1 MARKKKVS
9 PGNRLVAYYRYSGGS
24 QQTEQSI
31 EGQRRDCEAYAR
43 QHGLTIVHEYID
55 RHISGR
61 GVESRLAFQQ
71 MIADSS
77 KHLFDLVICWKTD
90 RFARNRYDSAVYKKK
105 LRDNGVRILYAAESS
120 VEGPEGIILEGLMES
135 LAEYYSAELAQKM
148 RRGMRESALKG
159 RAINPSRPLGL
170 TTDEHKRFIIDEKN
184 APTIR
189 FIFEHY
195 AAGESSA
202 SIVDQLNAAGLRTS
216 KGNSFNKCSIPRI
229 IQNEAYHGVYI
240 CKAYDVRIDGAIP
253 AIIDDDLWKKAQKM
267 LTLNKQHR
275 APHSSHADYLLSGK
289 LFCGCCHSLMRGISG
304 HNCRNDVYYYYAC
317 GNKADGGTCK
327 KKNIPKDVA
336 ENLVVNAICENIL
349 RPDTL
354 EDLADAIA
362 AAQQADVNQP
372 DPERA
377 MLEQNLADVHRK
389 INNIIESI
397 ENGTASSR
405 LSARLADLE
414 QQESTLNYQLESLK
428 EVHPPVLDRERIL
441 FLLEQFLI
449 SPNERTED
457 YNRRIIDTFV
467 NRIEITDTE
476 MLIYFNLS
484 EASASEKQKNSQ
496 PNSCSTGNHL
506 VRLAAQNGKLLFC
519 RFHIRCICLFVEQ
532 PQRVDHNAIVLRKRC
547 KRIYFLLRNFIRTA
561 IPCCPDRTIR
571 KQQNHIVLSCLLFQ
585 DLLCQPES
593 RTRIRLAQIISLY
606 HQRLMD
612 LLFYHFMVFR
622 RKRKIPKCCLRTC
635 SIYDQRKTN
644 LFIIAHVYQ
653 HVQ

>member
-77 KHLFDLVICWKTD
+77 KHLFDLVICWITD

-202 SIVDQLNAAGLRTS
+202 SIVEQLNAAGLRTS
-216 KGNSFNKCSIPRI
+216 KGNAFNKCSIPRI

-253 AIIDDDLWKKAQKM
+253 AIIDDDLWKRAQKM

-327 KKNIPKDVA
+327 KKNIQKDVA

-428 EVHPPVLDRERIL
+428 EIHPPVLDRERIL

-506 VRLAAQNGKLLFC
+506 VRVA
-519 RFHIRCICLFVEQ
+519 
-532 PQRVDHNAIVLRKRC
+532 
-547 KRIYFLLRNFIRTA
+547 RIELTA
-561 IPCCPDRTIR
+561 
-571 KQQNHIVLSCLLFQ
+571 S
-585 DLLCQPES
+585 
-593 RTRIRLAQIISLY
+593 
-606 HQRLMD
+606 
-612 LLFYHFMVFR
+612 
-622 RKRKIPKCCLRTC
+622 
-635 SIYDQRKTN
+635 
-644 LFIIAHVYQ
+644 
-653 HVQ
+653 

>member
-1 MARKKKVS
+1 
-9 PGNRLVAYYRYSGGS
+9 
-24 QQTEQSI
+24 
-31 EGQRRDCEAYAR
+31 
-43 QHGLTIVHEYID
+43 
-55 RHISGR
+55 
-61 GVESRLAFQQ
+61 
-71 MIADSS
+71 
-77 KHLFDLVICWKTD
+77 
-90 RFARNRYDSAVYKKK
+90 
-105 LRDNGVRILYAAESS
+105 
-120 VEGPEGIILEGLMES
+120 
-135 LAEYYSAELAQKM
+135 
-148 RRGMRESALKG
+148 
-159 RAINPSRPLGL
+159 
-170 TTDEHKRFIIDEKN
+170 
-184 APTIR
+184 
-189 FIFEHY
+189 
-195 AAGESSA
+195 
-202 SIVDQLNAAGLRTS
+202 
-216 KGNSFNKCSIPRI
+216 
-229 IQNEAYHGVYI
+229 
-240 CKAYDVRIDGAIP
+240 
-253 AIIDDDLWKKAQKM
+253 M

-377 MLEQNLADVHRK
+377 MLEQNLADVRRK

-506 VRLAAQNGKLLFC
+506 VRLTHSHSNNFSLYATPNSFYILLSNLTF
-519 RFHIRCICLFVEQ
+519 
-532 PQRVDHNAIVLRKRC
+532 
-547 KRIYFLLRNFIRTA
+547 
-561 IPCCPDRTIR
+561 
-571 KQQNHIVLSCLLFQ
+571 
-585 DLLCQPES
+585 S
-593 RTRIRLAQIISLY
+593 RT
-606 HQRLMD
+606 
-612 LLFYHFMVFR
+612 
-622 RKRKIPKCCLRTC
+622 
-635 SIYDQRKTN
+635 
-644 LFIIAHVYQ
+644 
-653 HVQ
+653 

>member
-1 MARKKKVS
+1 MILLSAQGAIMARKKKVS

-202 SIVDQLNAAGLRTS
+202 SIVEQLNAAGLRTS
-216 KGNSFNKCSIPRI
+216 KGNAFNKCSIPRI

-253 AIIDDDLWKKAQKM
+253 AIIYDDLWKRAQKM

-317 GNKADGGTCK
+317 YNR
-327 KKNIPKDVA
+327 IPLISLEHFLILTQSDV
-336 ENLVVNAICENIL
+336 
-349 RPDTL
+349 
-354 EDLADAIA
+354 
-362 AAQQADVNQP
+362 
-372 DPERA
+372 
-377 MLEQNLADVHRK
+377 
-389 INNIIESI
+389 
-397 ENGTASSR
+397 
-405 LSARLADLE
+405 
-414 QQESTLNYQLESLK
+414 
-428 EVHPPVLDRERIL
+428 IL
-441 FLLEQFLI
+441 FL
-449 SPNERTED
+449 
-457 YNRRIIDTFV
+457 
-467 NRIEITDTE
+467 
-476 MLIYFNLS
+476 
-484 EASASEKQKNSQ
+484 
-496 PNSCSTGNHL
+496 
-506 VRLAAQNGKLLFC
+506 
-519 RFHIRCICLFVEQ
+519 
-532 PQRVDHNAIVLRKRC
+532 
-547 KRIYFLLRNFIRTA
+547 
-561 IPCCPDRTIR
+561 
-571 KQQNHIVLSCLLFQ
+571 
-585 DLLCQPES
+585 
-593 RTRIRLAQIISLY
+593 
-606 HQRLMD
+606 
-612 LLFYHFMVFR
+612 
-622 RKRKIPKCCLRTC
+622 
-635 SIYDQRKTN
+635 
-644 LFIIAHVYQ
+644 
-653 HVQ
+653 

>member
-202 SIVDQLNAAGLRTS
+202 SIVEQLNAAGLRTS
-216 KGNSFNKCSIPRI
+216 KGNAFNKCSIPRI

-253 AIIDDDLWKKAQKM
+253 AIIDDDLWKRAQKM

-275 APHSSHADYLLSGK
+275 APHSFHADYLL
-289 LFCGCCHSLMRGISG
+289 LSLIHISEP
-304 HNCRNDVYYYYAC
+304 
-317 GNKADGGTCK
+317 T
-327 KKNIPKDVA
+327 
-336 ENLVVNAICENIL
+336 
-349 RPDTL
+349 RP
-354 EDLADAIA
+354 
-362 AAQQADVNQP
+362 
-372 DPERA
+372 
-377 MLEQNLADVHRK
+377 
-389 INNIIESI
+389 
-397 ENGTASSR
+397 
-405 LSARLADLE
+405 
-414 QQESTLNYQLESLK
+414 
-428 EVHPPVLDRERIL
+428 
-441 FLLEQFLI
+441 
-449 SPNERTED
+449 
-457 YNRRIIDTFV
+457 
-467 NRIEITDTE
+467 
-476 MLIYFNLS
+476 
-484 EASASEKQKNSQ
+484 
-496 PNSCSTGNHL
+496 
-506 VRLAAQNGKLLFC
+506 
-519 RFHIRCICLFVEQ
+519 
-532 PQRVDHNAIVLRKRC
+532 
-547 KRIYFLLRNFIRTA
+547 
-561 IPCCPDRTIR
+561 
-571 KQQNHIVLSCLLFQ
+571 
-585 DLLCQPES
+585 
-593 RTRIRLAQIISLY
+593 
-606 HQRLMD
+606 
-612 LLFYHFMVFR
+612 
-622 RKRKIPKCCLRTC
+622 
-635 SIYDQRKTN
+635 
-644 LFIIAHVYQ
+644 
-653 HVQ
+653 

>member
-202 SIVDQLNAAGLRTS
+202 SIVEQLNAAGLRTS
-216 KGNSFNKCSIPRI
+216 KGNAFNKCSIPRI

-253 AIIDDDLWKKAQKM
+253 AIIDDDLWKRAQKM

-377 MLEQNLADVHRK
+377 MLEQGLADVRRK

-414 QQESTLNYQLESLK
+414 QQESTLNYQL
-428 EVHPPVLDRERIL
+428 
-441 FLLEQFLI
+441 Q
-449 SPNERTED
+449 
-457 YNRRIIDTFV
+457 
-467 NRIEITDTE
+467 
-476 MLIYFNLS
+476 
-484 EASASEKQKNSQ
+484 
-496 PNSCSTGNHL
+496 
-506 VRLAAQNGKLLFC
+506 
-519 RFHIRCICLFVEQ
+519 RCT
-532 PQRVDHNAIVLRKRC
+532 KG
-547 KRIYFLLRNFIRTA
+547 T
-561 IPCCPDRTIR
+561 
-571 KQQNHIVLSCLLFQ
+571 
-585 DLLCQPES
+585 
-593 RTRIRLAQIISLY
+593 
-606 HQRLMD
+606 
-612 LLFYHFMVFR
+612 
-622 RKRKIPKCCLRTC
+622 
-635 SIYDQRKTN
+635 
-644 LFIIAHVYQ
+644 
-653 HVQ
+653 

>member
-202 SIVDQLNAAGLRTS
+202 SIVEQLNAAGLRTS
-216 KGNSFNKCSIPRI
+216 KGNAFNKCSIPRI

-253 AIIDDDLWKKAQKM
+253 AIIDDDLWKRAQKM

-275 APHSSHADYLLSGK
+275 APHSSH
-289 LFCGCCHSLMRGISG
+289 GISFADVQQQSEPIRQSCQRKRSG
-304 HNCRNDVYYYYAC
+304 LCCRFRGLA
-317 GNKADGGTCK
+317 
-327 KKNIPKDVA
+327 
-336 ENLVVNAICENIL
+336 
-349 RPDTL
+349 RPAGRTDQH
-354 EDLADAIA
+354 
-362 AAQQADVNQP
+362 QQADPFAAIQSLIFTAVGGLRFYVAV
-372 DPERA
+372 DI
-377 MLEQNLADVHRK
+377 LA
-389 INNIIESI
+389 
-397 ENGTASSR
+397 
-405 LSARLADLE
+405 
-414 QQESTLNYQLESLK
+414 
-428 EVHPPVLDRERIL
+428 
-441 FLLEQFLI
+441 
-449 SPNERTED
+449 
-457 YNRRIIDTFV
+457 
-467 NRIEITDTE
+467 
-476 MLIYFNLS
+476 
-484 EASASEKQKNSQ
+484 
-496 PNSCSTGNHL
+496 
-506 VRLAAQNGKLLFC
+506 
-519 RFHIRCICLFVEQ
+519 
-532 PQRVDHNAIVLRKRC
+532 PQ
-547 KRIYFLLRNFIRTA
+547 
-561 IPCCPDRTIR
+561 
-571 KQQNHIVLSCLLFQ
+571 
-585 DLLCQPES
+585 
-593 RTRIRLAQIISLY
+593 
-606 HQRLMD
+606 
-612 LLFYHFMVFR
+612 
-622 RKRKIPKCCLRTC
+622 
-635 SIYDQRKTN
+635 
-644 LFIIAHVYQ
+644 
-653 HVQ
+653 

>member
-1 MARKKKVS
+1 MPRKKA
-9 PGNRLVAYYRYSGGS
+9 PAAEAPRLVAYYRYSGGS
-24 QQTEQSI
+24 RQTEQSI

-159 RAINPSRPLGL
+159 KAINPNRPLGL

-253 AIIDDDLWKKAQKM
+253 AIIDDDLWKRAQKM

-377 MLEQNLADVHRK
+377 MLEQNLADVRRK

-496 PNSCSTGNHL
+496 PNNCSTGNHL
-506 VRLAAQNGKLLFC
+506 VHLTHPHSNNFTLYATPNSFYILLSNLTF
-519 RFHIRCICLFVEQ
+519 
-532 PQRVDHNAIVLRKRC
+532 
-547 KRIYFLLRNFIRTA
+547 
-561 IPCCPDRTIR
+561 
-571 KQQNHIVLSCLLFQ
+571 
-585 DLLCQPES
+585 S
-593 RTRIRLAQIISLY
+593 RT
-606 HQRLMD
+606 
-612 LLFYHFMVFR
+612 
-622 RKRKIPKCCLRTC
+622 
-635 SIYDQRKTN
+635 
-644 LFIIAHVYQ
+644 
-653 HVQ
+653 

>member
-202 SIVDQLNAAGLRTS
+202 SIVEQLNAAGLRTS
-216 KGNSFNKCSIPRI
+216 KGNAFNKCSIPRI

-253 AIIDDDLWKKAQKM
+253 AIIDDDLWKRAQKM

-484 EASASEKQKNSQ
+484 EASASEKQKIPSR
-496 PNSCSTGNHL
+496 TV
-506 VRLAAQNGKLLFC
+506 VRLGIIWSEWRESNSRPLEPHSSALPKLRYTRISSSASLPKHWRQKILYASFRVLSTLFC
-519 RFHIRCICLFVEQ
+519 IFF
-532 PQRVDHNAIVLRKRC
+532 
-547 KRIYFLLRNFIRTA
+547 
-561 IPCCPDRTIR
+561 
-571 KQQNHIVLSCLLFQ
+571 
-585 DLLCQPES
+585 
-593 RTRIRLAQIISLY
+593 
-606 HQRLMD
+606 
-612 LLFYHFMVFR
+612 
-622 RKRKIPKCCLRTC
+622 
-635 SIYDQRKTN
+635 
-644 LFIIAHVYQ
+644 
-653 HVQ
+653 

>member
-202 SIVDQLNAAGLRTS
+202 SIVEQLNAAGLRTS
-216 KGNSFNKCSIPRI
+216 KGNAFNKCSIPRI

-253 AIIDDDLWKKAQKM
+253 AIIDDDLWKRAQKM

-317 GNKADGGTCK
+317 GNKADDGTCK

-441 FLLEQFLI
+441 TRTILLSTPPPIL
-449 SPNERTED
+449 ST
-457 YNRRIIDTFV
+457 
-467 NRIEITDTE
+467 
-476 MLIYFNLS
+476 YFF
-484 EASASEKQKNSQ
+484 QI
-496 PNSCSTGNHL
+496 
-506 VRLAAQNGKLLFC
+506 LLFLV
-519 RFHIRCICLFVEQ
+519 HSIRCIIQHLQ
-532 PQRVDHNAIVLRKRC
+532 KLSRRWPMIQRVSRQHLHFLRVSFPCQLCRPANSALHSPPSMT
-547 KRIYFLLRNFIRTA
+547 RSFRHRQINFLLQGSQPVRPGANQRHTLPENIIIILCANDTQRAQQVVKLCISHSNTSFHPSCYA
-561 IPCCPDRTIR
+561 FCR
-571 KQQNHIVLSCLLFQ
+571 KKSKTQTQPRGTVRLPGAVVSCRSFLPPAASARPQ
-585 DLLCQPES
+585 HES
-593 RTRIRLAQIISLY
+593 A
-606 HQRLMD
+606 
-612 LLFYHFMVFR
+612 
-622 RKRKIPKCCLRTC
+622 PPGW
-635 SIYDQRKTN
+635 
-644 LFIIAHVYQ
+644 AHPSVRHSPRY
-653 HVQ
+653 